1 MGCTLAQTGE
11 YNWTIHV
18 RRLCGLISNYFDQL
32 LVISRTK
39 GKHVPLVFCHHS
51 TRCCISMTHSF
62 SPKIG
67 CHGNIPQH
75 LWTPSNTIPTAHLSP
90 QPKQHLDRF
99 SRFCTADCR
108 VSLWH
113 TWIKTKNDP
122 YSGKLQT
129 TSSCCHNLTK
139 CLPLWAWL
147 SKVKWLSLEYT
158 YQHHLHTAVVIIVQC
173 HTTWHYSTVR
183 RGLGGSPFTHT
194 FHCYRQCNRPPSRAT
209 VPTSVSKFSETTST
223 GSACDCPHNKYLLLL
238 LYQVQCPTRH

>member
-1 MGCTLAQTGE
+1 MCHLSFAITQLEAAFLRHT
-11 YNWTIHV
+11 V
-18 RRLCGLISNYFDQL
+18 LVPKLVAMAISL
-32 LVISRTK
+32 
-39 GKHVPLVFCHHS
+39 S
-51 TRCCISMTHSF
+51 TSG
-62 SPKIG
+62 P
-67 CHGNIPQH
+67 
-75 LWTPSNTIPTAHLSP
+75 PSNMIPTAHLSP

-113 TWIKTKNDP
+113 TCIKTKNDL

-129 TSSCCHNLTK
+129 TSLCCHNLTN

-158 YQHHLHTAVVIIVQC
+158 YQLHLHTDVVIIVQC

-194 FHCYRQCNRPPSRAT
+194 FLWLRQCNRPPSRAT
-209 VPTSVSKFSETTST
+209 VPTTV
-223 GSACDCPHNKYLLLL
+223 
-238 LYQVQCPTRH
+238 